1 VKLGAQQYSFRRGS
15 DVDRD
20 GMFLEADVVGESGKR
35 TVAEVFY
42 SDATG
47 QFFLTCFEE
56 NVPLELV
63 EYLIEEGRRW
73 LPPSTVVT

>member
-1 VKLGAQQYSFRRGS
+1 MKLGAQQYSFTRGS

-20 GMFLEADVVGESGKR
+20 GMFLEADVVGEGGKR

-63 EYLIEEGRRW
+63 EYLIEEGRKW
-73 LPPSTVVT
+73 LPPSTVAT

>member
-1 VKLGAQQYSFRRGS
+1 MPLGAQQYSFTRGS

-20 GMFLEADVVGESGKR
+20 GTFLEADVVGEGGKR

-73 LPPSTVVT
+73 LPPSTVAT

>member
-1 VKLGAQQYSFRRGS
+1 LKLGAQQYSFTRGS

-20 GMFLEADVVGESGKR
+20 GMFLEADVIGEGGKR

-73 LPPSTVVT
+73 LPPSTVAT

>member
-1 VKLGAQQYSFRRGS
+1 
-15 DVDRD
+15 
-20 GMFLEADVVGESGKR
+20 MFLEADVVGEGGKR

-73 LPPSTVVT
+73 LPPSTVAT